1 MSSLSNVPRMN
12 KHGMFDENLDRS
24 LGFLLNDVSR
34 QMRNRFD
41 RNARAL
47 GLTRAQWRV
56 MMFLRR
62 HEGSRQSEL
71 AALLEVENVTLGRHI
86 DRLEDSGWV
95 ERRSDPSDRR
105 AWLLYLADK
114 SMPILDKLAVVL
126 IETRET
132 ALKGFTTQER
142 DNLIDTLLRIK
153 MNLANAEE
161 TDSIASETPQTAA
174 GVVD

>member
-12 KHGMFDENLDRS
+12 KHGMFDETLDRS

-86 DRLEDSGWV
+86 DRLEDRVGSNAAAIHQTVAPGFFTLQISQCRSWTNWRSFSLKP
-95 ERRSDPSDRR
+95 ERPR
-105 AWLLYLADK
+105 
-114 SMPILDKLAVVL
+114 
-126 IETRET
+126 
-132 ALKGFTTQER
+132 
-142 DNLIDTLLRIK
+142 
-153 MNLANAEE
+153 
-161 TDSIASETPQTAA
+161 
-174 GVVD
+174 